1 MKIRKARV
9 AWLAGAA
16 LMSAGTA
23 LAAPAGPPTP
33 RYVYFTL
40 YTNCIARLSPRQ
52 DLLEVPLDLDLKQV
66 TFREALRQVF
76 GQAKQEYAVA
86 GDLPEVMRITL
97 QGRGLMLS
105 EALDQLVRQAG
116 GVWMQELNEGKP
128 RIRIGRESPM
138 TIHLPATPD
147 LVQEVARLRSERS
160 SREPTDEEIRQ
171 MSLGQVAASGRAHNI
186 LGRRGLPFLTV
197 P

>member
-1 MKIRKARV
+1 MKTHRAMA
-9 AWLAGAA
+9 AWLAGVA
-16 LMSAGTA
+16 LSIAGA
-23 LAAPAGPPTP
+23 VMAAPTAPPVP

-40 YTNCIARLSPRQ
+40 YNNCIARLSPRQ
-52 DLLEVPLDLDLKQV
+52 ELLEVSLDLDLKQV
-66 TFREALRQVF
+66 TLREALRQVF
-76 GQAKQEYAVA
+76 EQAKQEYAVA
-86 GDLPEVMRITL
+86 GDLPEVTRITL
-97 QGRGLMLS
+97 VGKGMLFS

-116 GVWMQELNEGKP
+116 GAWMQELHEGKP
-128 RIRIGRESPM
+128 RIRIGRDSLM

-147 LVQEVARLRSERS
+147 LLQEVARLRGERS

-186 LGRRGLPFLTV
+186 LGRRGLPFLTI